1 MPDKNVRVFTYREV
15 DELSGVIILL
25 SDTMRY
31 TAILFQFNMA
41 MLLDKRVKLSSM
53 AFRSLA
59 CLKKICGYVHSE
71 YSLKDP

>member
-31 TAILFQFNMA
+31 TAIFFQFNMA
-41 MLLDKRVKLSSM
+41 MLLDKRVNMSSM
-53 AFRSLA
+53 AFGSLG
-59 CLKKICGYVHSE
+59 CLEKIGGYVHSE